1 MLDASDPR
9 PGTDHEGVHPVS
21 YDINTPPILRF
32 GAGSVDSIGELLT
45 TLGGARPLV
54 VTDGFL
60 VSAGVAARVADALR
74 TAGTEPGVFD
84 GTIPDPTTDSLEAGL
99 DAIRAHAA
107 DSLVALG
114 GGSPIDTAKAL
125 AVLAVRGGH
134 MRELKAPFRFAGE
147 ALPVIAVPTT
157 AGTGSE
163 VTQFTIITDSET
175 NEKMLCAGPGYLPR
189 AAVIDVELTLS
200 MPPRLTADTG
210 IDALTHAIEAY
221 VSRKANPVSDTYAL
235 AAISRIGRF
244 LRRAYR
250 DGGDRVA
257 REEMMT
263 AATLAGM
270 AFSNASVALVHG
282 MSRPLGAHFHIAHG
296 MANAMLFAEIT
307 AFSVQ
312 HAVERYAT
320 CARTLG
326 VAEAADSDET
336 AADRLVAELR
346 ALAVE
351 LEVPTPAGRGIDS
364 ADWQRQVPVMA
375 QQALASG
382 SPDNNPRVPTAE
394 QIEQLYHA
402 VYA

>member
-1 MLDASDPR
+1 MSI
-9 PGTDHEGVHPVS
+9 
-21 YDINTPPILRF
+21 DINTPPILRF
-32 GAGSVDSIGELLT
+32 GAGSVDSIGELLASS
-45 TLGGARPLV
+45 GAARPIV
-54 VTDGFL
+54 VTDRFL
-60 VSAGVAARVADALR
+60 VSTGVAARVAESLA
-74 TAGTEPGVFD
+74 ASGMEAAVYD
-84 GTIPDPTTDSLEAGL
+84 GTIPDPTTDSLESGL
-99 DAIRAHAA
+99 AAIREHGA
-107 DSLVALG
+107 DSIVALG

-125 AVLAVRGGH
+125 SVLAVRGGH
-134 MRELKAPFRFAGE
+134 MRELKAPFQFMGP

-163 VTQFTIITDSET
+163 VTQFTIITDSAN
-175 NEKMLCAGPGYLPR
+175 NEKMLCAGPGYLPK
-189 AAVIDVELTLS
+189 AAVVDYELTLS

-221 VSRKANPVSDTYAL
+221 VSRKANPVSDVYAL
-235 AAISRIGRF
+235 AAISRIGRY

-250 DGGDRVA
+250 DGDDREA

-282 MSRPLGAHFHIAHG
+282 MSRPLGGHFQIAHG

-307 AFSVQ
+307 AFSVG

-326 VAEAADSDET
+326 VASADDDDQAAAD
-336 AADRLVAELR
+336 ALVAELR
-346 ALAVE
+346 ALAHE
-351 LEVPTPAGRGIDS
+351 LEVPTPASRGIEQ
-364 ADWQRQVPVMA
+364 ALWEERVPVMA

-382 SPDNNPRVPTAE
+382 SPNNNPRVPTAE
-394 QIEQLYHA
+394 QVEQLYRA
-402 VYA
+402 IYA